1 MKYANKKNAIKL
13 GNRIKQ
19 LRLKS
24 KESLN
29 CFVMNK
35 GGTTTA
41 TWSRVENGKTDVKFS
56 SLIKIASMFNIT
68 VDELLKDLD
77 FDYTIIE

>member
-1 MKYANKKNAIKL
+1 
-13 GNRIKQ
+13 
-19 LRLKS
+19 
-24 KESLN
+24 
-29 CFVMNK
+29 MNK